1 METRKCSCECVCVL
15 LGRERERGRKR
26 PLSLGF
32 ERNHGAKSGPVITP
46 AELSVIRRLHA
57 CSSHTDGKP
66 WKSY

>member
-15 LGRERERGRKR
+15 QGRERERERER

-32 ERNHGAKSGPVITP
+32 ERNHEAKSGPVITP

>member
-15 LGRERERGRKR
+15 QGRERERGRKR

-32 ERNHGAKSGPVITP
+32 ERNHEAKSGPVITP

>member
-1 METRKCSCECVCVL
+1 MCVT
-15 LGRERERGRKR
+15 GERER

-32 ERNHGAKSGPVITP
+32 ERNHEAKSGPVITT

-57 CSSHTDGKP
+57 CSSHKDGKP